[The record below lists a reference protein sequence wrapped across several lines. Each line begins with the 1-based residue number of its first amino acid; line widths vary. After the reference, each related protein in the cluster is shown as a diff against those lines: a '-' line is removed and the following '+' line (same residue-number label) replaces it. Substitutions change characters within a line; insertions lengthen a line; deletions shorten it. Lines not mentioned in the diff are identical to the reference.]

1 MEFQIYD
8 YVEDHEK
15 QEEEESSDSEEKKD
29 PVLPEYIIHVFGRTL
44 DDKSVY
50 CKIQNFTPHFYIKL
64 PSKWTKSDAKSKIKI
79 MEKWFHSYDN
89 KKVWKKFRAGL
100 QSMDLVVRKEAIG
113 FTNDK
118 DFLFARMVFTNSF
131 SMKKF
136 RYMLE
141 QNKINIPR
149 VTTKN
154 YQFKTYE
161 ANLMPMLRC
170 FHIKKI
176 TGCSWVRVEKYK

>member
-1 MEFQIYD
+1 
-8 YVEDHEK
+8 
-15 QEEEESSDSEEKKD
+15 
-29 PVLPEYIIHVFGRTL
+29 
-44 DDKSVY
+44 
-50 CKIQNFTPHFYIKL
+50 
-64 PSKWTKSDAKSKIKI
+64 
-79 MEKWFHSYDN
+79 
-89 KKVWKKFRAGL
+89 
-100 QSMDLVVRKEAIG
+100 MDLVVRKEAIG

-161 ANLMPMLRC
+161 ANLIPMLRC

-176 TGCSWVRVEKYK
+176 TGCSWVRVEKYKLIEQESEKDSYCNIEINVDWRNIEPITKERNAPLRIASFDIECYSAVTGQFPMARK